1 MIKCVQNRVWM
12 TNHAWGDLNVLK
24 NLETEVHPLFNAV
37 YKKLHIRS
45 DDEDVIQIDFSKVAL
60 DQFQATLSSRN
71 KNVKFDDIRLYLNDL
86 GYMNLTIVFIYNQ
99 AFLFNDVEKDI
110 NISVKETINDQLS
123 IFESLLD
130 WLAEVKAIVKSS
142 TYHFGVPNILL
153 EYQMHRRVRSY
164 LFNNHYFFIDE
175 EARYQQLKAQGT
187 PHHIYIDQPVELFTI
202 NDSQWFWS
210 LSKANDTKEMMDY
223 LLYPNFIAL
232 TESQVY
238 SNSMFCYTAYLN
250 LLTRGVDINIADVR
264 TIINQNHFKLLK
276 VKMLRPM
283 LRHYQITHIDHHH
296 QFMIDKKFTT
306 YQSAL
311 NYLDYALNGKDVEAN
326 QKANRLIQS
335 ILAFFS
341 LLTIYSVV
349 TDIYM
354 LVTHEDGITLNH
366 VTSIIIGIVTLILI
380 IIYYMIKLDRK
391 RSSK

>member
-12 TNHAWGDLNVLK
+12 TNHIWGDLNVLK
-24 NLETEVHPLFNAV
+24 DLDTQVHPLFNAV

-45 DDEDVIQIDFSKVAL
+45 DVEDVIQVAFSKVL
-60 DQFQATLSSRN
+60 LNQFQSTLSARN
-71 KNVKFDDIRLYLNDL
+71 KNVRFDDIRLYLNDL
-86 GYMNLTIVFIYNQ
+86 GYMNLTIVFMHKKE
-99 AFLFNDVEKDI
+99 FLFDDVEKTI
-110 NISVKETINDQLS
+110 NISVKETINDHLS
-123 IFESLLD
+123 TFESLLD
-130 WLAEVKAIVKSS
+130 WLSDLNAIVKST

-153 EYQMHRRVRSY
+153 EHQMHRRVRSY

-175 EARYQQLKAQGT
+175 EELYQKLKEQGT
-187 PHHIYIDQPVELFTI
+187 PHHIYIDQLVKLFTI

-210 LSKANDTKEMMDY
+210 LNKANDTKEMMDY
-223 LLYPNFIAL
+223 LLYPNFLAL

-250 LLTRGVDINIADVR
+250 LLTRGLDLNIADVR
-264 TIINQNHFKLLK
+264 TIINQNHLKLLK

-283 LRHYQITHIDHHH
+283 LSHYQITHIEHHH

-349 TDIYM
+349 TDVYM
-354 LVTHEDGITLNH
+354 LVTHKDGITLNH
-366 VTSIIIGIVTLILI
+366 VTSIIIGVVTLILI
-380 IIYYMIKLDRK
+380 VIFYVIKYDRK

>member
-12 TNHAWGDLNVLK
+12 TNHIWGDSNALK
-24 NLETEVHPLFNAV
+24 DLDTQVHPLFNAV

-45 DDEDVIQIDFSKVAL
+45 DAENIIQVEFSKTAL
-60 DQFQATLSSRN
+60 NQFQSTLSARN
-71 KNVKFDDIRLYLNDL
+71 KKVQFDDIRIYLNDL
-86 GYMNLTIVFIYNQ
+86 GYMNLTIVFMYKKE
-99 AFLFNDVEKDI
+99 FLFDDVEKDI
-110 NISVKETINDQLS
+110 NVSVKETINDQLS
-123 IFESLLD
+123 IFENLLD
-130 WLAEVKAIVKSS
+130 WLADLNAIVKSS

-153 EYQMHRRVRSY
+153 EQKMHRRVRSY

-175 EARYQQLKAQGT
+175 DELYQKFKEQGT
-187 PHHIYIDQPVELFTI
+187 AHHIYIDQPVKVFTI

-210 LSKANDTKEMMDY
+210 LSKADDTKAMMDY
-223 LLYPNFIAL
+223 LLYPNFLAL

-250 LLTRGVDINIADVR
+250 LLTRGMDLNIADVR
-264 TIINQNHFKLLK
+264 TIINQNHLKLLK

-283 LRHYQITHIDHHH
+283 LSHYQITHIEHHH

-311 NYLDYALNGKDVEAN
+311 NYLDYALKGKDVEAN

-349 TDIYM
+349 TDVYM
-354 LVTHEDGITLNH
+354 LVTHEDDITLNH
-366 VTSIIIGIVTLILI
+366 VTSIIIGVVTLILI
-380 IIYYMIKLDRK
+380 VIYYMIRLDRK
-391 RSSK
+391 RTK